1 MNALATL
8 VRSTVGQKVLMA
20 VTGLMMVGWL
30 ALHTTGNLLVF
41 EGQAAFDKYAAF
53 IQSGFGVEP
62 ALLWVLRAV
71 MLAAIVVHV
80 RAALALSARNRASR
94 PADYAAGRKDQATS
108 YAAHFMRG
116 GGIVI
121 LLYLVFHILHLTT
134 GHLHL
139 AADAQGHPF
148 QKHEAFHNLV
158 SGLQLWPVCA
168 AYLVA
173 NLTLGAHLAH
183 GVSSAF
189 QTLGVDHPGY
199 NGLKFALG
207 KAVPAYIAG
216 GNLLI
221 AVSILTGIVHL

>member
-62 ALLWVLRAV
+62 ALLWALRAV

-80 RAALALSARNRASR
+80 RAALTLSARNRASR
-94 PADYAAGRKDQATS
+94 PAAYAGGRKDQATS

-121 LLYLVFHILHLTT
+121 LLYLVFHLLHLTT
-134 GHLHL
+134 GQAHH
-139 AADAQGHPF
+139 AFRP
-148 QKHEAFHNLV
+148 HEAFHNLV
-158 SGLQLWPVCA
+158 TGVSQPAVGV

-173 NLTLGAHLAH
+173 NLALGAHLAH

>member
-121 LLYLVFHILHLTT
+121 LLYLVFHLLHLTT
-134 GHLHL
+134 GQAHH
-139 AADAQGHPF
+139 AFRP
-148 QKHEAFHNLV
+148 HEAFHNLV
-158 SGLQLWPVCA
+158 TGVSQPAVGV
-168 AYLVA
+168 AYLIA
-173 NLTLGAHLAH
+173 NLALGAHLAH

-221 AVSILTGIVHL
+221 ALSILTGIVHL

>member
-30 ALHTTGNLLVF
+30 VLHTTGNLLVF
-41 EGQAAFDKYAAF
+41 KGEKDFDKYAAF

-62 ALLWVLRAV
+62 ALLWLLRFV
-71 MLAAIVVHV
+71 MLAAIVVHI
-80 RAALALSARNRASR
+80 RAALVLSARNRASR
-94 PADYAAGRKDQATS
+94 PASYAAGRKDQATS
-108 YAAHFMRG
+108 YTAHFMRG

-134 GHLHL
+134 GNAHFNGFEH
-139 AADAQGHPF
+139 G
-148 QKHEAFHNLV
+148 KAFRNLV
-158 SGLQLWPVCA
+158 NGLSQPAVAA
-168 AYLVA
+168 AYIVA
-173 NLTLGAHLAH
+173 NAALGAHLFH

-221 AVSILTGIVHL
+221 AVSILAGLVHL